1 MRHRLVSGEL
11 LLAVGIV
18 LLGLLFV
25 AGTLAIPVTEA
36 YERVG
41 PAAYPWAISVAL
53 IVIGLILV
61 REALRG
67 VSTDTD
73 VPRMQLLPVA
83 YISLGLI
90 LHILLIERAGFIIA
104 SAILFF
110 CAARAFGARSRI
122 VTACIA
128 VALAA
133 AVYFAFSLGLDLPLP
148 PGILLRIG

>member
-25 AGTLAIPVTEA
+25 AGTLAIPVTEG

-41 PAAYPWAISVAL
+41 PAAYPWAISIGL
-53 IVIGLILV
+53 IVIGLILA
-61 REALRG
+61 REAWRP
-67 VSTDTD
+67 VRADAD

-90 LHILLIERAGFIIA
+90 LHILLIEPAGFIIA

-110 CAARAFGARSRI
+110 CAAHAFGARSRI
-122 VTACIA
+122 ITVCIA
-128 VALAA
+128 FALAA
-133 AVYFAFSLGLDLPLP
+133 VVYFAFGLGLDLPLP
-148 PGILLRIG
+148 PGILQGIG